1 MVVALLKAGKSVG
14 ITANSHAVI
23 TNLLA
28 TTVKEADH
36 QGVPLRAS
44 QKAEEG
50 QGLDHPSVSLR
61 KTNLEV
67 QTDMANGIDLVAG
80 TAWVFSRT
88 DFDQTL
94 DYLIVDEAGQM
105 SLANVLAVAT
115 SAANLVLV
123 GDPRQLS
130 QPSKGTHPDGVDV
143 SALEHLLGG
152 ADTMPEDL
160 GLFLDQTYRLHPDI
174 CTFISEVVYDDRLH
188 SAPGCERQSIGG
200 GGSLGGAGLRWVPV
214 DHSGNRSSSL
224 EEAEAVG
231 ILYDD
236 VVGRTFTD
244 RNGQSCEISFEDV
257 LIVAP
262 YNAQVSLLGQVLP
275 VGARIGTVDKFQGQ
289 EAAVVIVSLATSSL
303 DAIPRGME
311 FLFSRNRLN
320 VAVSRAKA
328 LTVVVGSPAL
338 LAVKCNTVDQLRLA
352 NGLCRY
358 AELAVSVSV

>member
-1 MVVALLKAGKSVG
+1 
-14 ITANSHAVI
+14 
-23 TNLLA
+23 
-28 TTVKEADH
+28 
-36 QGVPLRAS
+36 
-44 QKAEEG
+44 
-50 QGLDHPSVSLR
+50 
-61 KTNLEV
+61 
-67 QTDMANGIDLVAG
+67 
-80 TAWVFSRT
+80 
-88 DFDQTL
+88 
-94 DYLIVDEAGQM
+94 
-105 SLANVLAVAT
+105 VAT
-115 SAANLVLV
+115 SASNLVLV

-143 SALEHLLGG
+143 SALGHLLGG

-188 SAPGCERQSIGG
+188 SAPGCELQSIGG
-200 GGSLGGAGLRWVPV
+200 GGPMSGAGLRWAPV

-224 EEAEAVG
+224 EEAEAVRS
-231 ILYDD
+231 LYDD

-244 RNGQSCEISFEDV
+244 SEGHTHEISLEDV
-257 LIVAP
+257 LVVAP
-262 YNAQVSLLGQVLP
+262 YNAQVSLLGQLLP
-275 VGARIGTVDKFQGQ
+275 DGARIGTVDKFQGQ

-328 LTVVVGSPAL
+328 ITVVVGSPAL
-338 LAVKCNTVDQLRLA
+338 LAVKCNTVEQLRLA

-358 AELAVSVSV
+358 VEIARALSI